1 MPRVLVV
8 NDILESMVPTIDA
21 LQDSGV
27 DVELARTSQA
37 ALEALR
43 TRQFDAV
50 VSDIDRDNVP
60 DEGIQ
65 FLQRMRSLGYSHP
78 VVFAVARLDESLGT
92 PDGAAAICNNHEDI
106 TRATLR
112 VVTRIDIIHIGS
124 QLATLVADDPELI
137 YDLSPDQFEVL
148 VCDRL
153 FAMGFEPK
161 RVGSVYQADGG
172 VDIFFW
178 PRTSNAFP
186 FLGAAQVKHHKR
198 PTIKE
203 GMPNIQQF
211 AGAIDVHPVNAA
223 MYITNT
229 SFSPNA
235 RWYAEKHAQLLRLRD
250 FVDIKRWL
258 RNDFSGNEEWREIP
272 KEIEVFP
279 GMVVKL
285 RK

>member
-172 VDIFFW
+172 VDIGI
-178 PRTSNAFP
+178 
-186 FLGAAQVKHHKR
+186 L
-198 PTIKE
+198 
-203 GMPNIQQF
+203 
-211 AGAIDVHPVNAA
+211 
-223 MYITNT
+223 
-229 SFSPNA
+229 
-235 RWYAEKHAQLLRLRD
+235 
-250 FVDIKRWL
+250 
-258 RNDFSGNEEWREIP
+258 NETC
-272 KEIEVFP
+272 
-279 GMVVKL
+279 KL
-285 RK
+285 IVRIGRR